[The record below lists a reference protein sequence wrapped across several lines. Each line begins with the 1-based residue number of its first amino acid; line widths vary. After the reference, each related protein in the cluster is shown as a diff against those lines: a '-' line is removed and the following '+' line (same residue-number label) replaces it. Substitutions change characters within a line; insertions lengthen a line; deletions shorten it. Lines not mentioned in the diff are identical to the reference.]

1 MEHKFIQLIF
11 NDDAEIETEKNN
23 PYINIIFGD
32 LWQYLDQYDW
42 FFYDTCVLL
51 SEKNETIQ
59 VTVGCDE
66 YEEGEDEEGEDY
78 EPPRQGTVWLYF
90 DDKLN
95 FIESDGALD

>member
-1 MEHKFIQLIF
+1 MEHKFIQYIF
-11 NDDAEIETEKNN
+11 NDDAEIKTERDN
-23 PYINIIFGD
+23 PHVNIIFGN
-32 LWQYLDQYDW
+32 LWQHLDQYDW

-51 SEKNETIQ
+51 SEKDETIQ
-59 VTVGCDE
+59 IIVGCDE
-66 YEEGEDEEGEDY
+66 YEEGEDY